1 MNITENV
8 REGIKSIKANTLRT
22 VLTAGIISI
31 GIMSLVGI
39 LTAIDGIQNSIN
51 SSFSNLGANTFD
63 IEDKR
68 NRGVEDGKK
77 AKVYSPVKY
86 HELLMFKEKYQ
97 GEGIVSI
104 YTVIT
109 GSAEIKRGSK
119 VTNPN
124 QLVRGGDE
132 NYLTVDGYDVELGRP
147 FSSEESVNGSYVA
160 LVGNDI
166 IEDLFDK
173 NEDPINQKIT
183 VLGAKFRIIGKLK
196 EEGGATGNSNIDRTV
211 IIPMETARI
220 IAADRNYGF
229 EAAVAITDPAKMEKA
244 MGQATQLMRAIRGDR
259 PGEENSF
266 EISMS
271 QSLADRLGEIT
282 GYLRIGGF
290 AIGFI
295 TLIGASIG
303 LMNIML
309 VSVTERTREIGVRKA
324 LGATP
329 AKIRQQFLIEAVVIC
344 QMGGIGGIVFGIIIG
359 NLVSGLIGGSGL
371 IIPWGWIL
379 FGVIVG
385 MIVGLASGVI
395 PAIKAAKLDPI
406 EALRFE

>member
-1 MNITENV
+1 MNVTENV
-8 REGIKSIKANTLRT
+8 REGIKSIKANKLRT

-63 IEDKR
+63 IEDLD
-68 NRGVEDGKK
+68 NRGMVDGKK
-77 AKVYSPVKY
+77 AKVYPPVKY
-86 HELLMFKEKYQ
+86 HELLMFKNKYE
-97 GEGIVSI
+97 GEGVVSI

-109 GSAEIKRGSK
+109 GSAEIKRGSR

-132 NYLTVDGYDVELGRP
+132 NYLVVDGYDVELGRP

-160 LVGNDI
+160 LVGSDI
-166 IEDLFDK
+166 INDLFDK

-183 VLGAKFRIIGKLK
+183 VLGSKFRIIGKLK
-196 EEGGATGNSNIDRTV
+196 EEGGASGNSNIDRTV

-229 EAAVAITDPAKMEKA
+229 EAAVAITDPTKMEKA
-244 MGQATQLMRAIRGDR
+244 MGEATELMRAIRGDR

-271 QSLADRLGEIT
+271 QSLADRLGTIT

-359 NLVSGLIGGSGL
+359 NLVSGLIGGTGL

-395 PAIKAAKLDPI
+395 PAVKASKLDPI

>member
-1 MNITENV
+1 MNVTENV
-8 REGIKSIKANTLRT
+8 REGIKSIKANKLRT

-63 IEDKR
+63 IEDLD
-68 NRGVEDGKK
+68 NRGMVDGKR
-77 AKVYSPVKY
+77 AKVYPPVKY
-86 HELLMFKEKYQ
+86 HELLTFKNKYE
-97 GEGIVSI
+97 GEGVVSI

-109 GSAEIKRGSK
+109 GSAEIKRGSR

-132 NYLTVDGYDVELGRP
+132 NYLVVDGYDVELGRP

-160 LVGNDI
+160 LVGSDI
-166 IEDLFDK
+166 INDLFDK

-196 EEGGATGNSNIDRTV
+196 EEGGASGNSNIDRTV

-229 EAAVAITDPAKMEKA
+229 EAAVAVTDPTKMEKA
-244 MGQATQLMRAIRGDR
+244 MGEATELMRAIRGDR

-266 EISMS
+266 DISMS
-271 QSLADRLGEIT
+271 QSLADRLGTIT

-359 NLVSGLIGGSGL
+359 NLVSGLIGGTGL

>member
-1 MNITENV
+1 MDIIENV
-8 REGIKSIKANTLRT
+8 KEGIKSIKANKLRT
-22 VLTAGIISI
+22 FLTAMIIAI

-51 SSFSNLGANTFD
+51 NSFSNLGANTFD

-68 NRGVEDGKK
+68 DRGTVDGKK
-77 AKVYSPVKY
+77 AKVYPPVKY
-86 HELLMFKEKYQ
+86 HELLQFKEKYT
-97 GEGIVSI
+97 GPGVVSI

-109 GSAEIKRGSK
+109 GSAEIKRGSR

-132 NYLTVDGYDVELGRP
+132 NYLVVDGYDVELGRP
-147 FSSEESVNGSYVA
+147 FSESESVNGAYVA
-160 LVGNDI
+160 LVGSDI
-166 IEDLFDK
+166 IDDLFDDG
-173 NEDPINQKIT
+173 EDPINTKIT
-183 VLGAKFRIIGKLK
+183 VLGSKFRIIGKLK
-196 EEGGATGNSNIDRTV
+196 EQGGATGNSNIDRTV

-220 IAADRNYGF
+220 IAADRNYGY
-229 EAAVAITDPAKMEKA
+229 EAAVAITDPLQMEGA
-244 MGQATQLMRAIRGDR
+244 MGEATQLMRAIRGDG
-259 PGEENSF
+259 PGEEESF

-329 AKIRQQFLIEAVVIC
+329 VKIRQQFLIEAIVIC
-344 QMGGIGGIVFGIIIG
+344 QMGGVGGIVFGIIIG
-359 NLVSGLIGGSGL
+359 NVVSSFIGSGGL

-385 MIVGLASGVI
+385 MVVGLLSGVI
-395 PAIKAAKLDPI
+395 PAYKASKLDPI
-406 EALRFE
+406 ESLRFE